1 MIIAEKQL
9 SYDTKEIERRIEN
22 YWDKRSAAFSRV
34 RRQELEGPDGRL
46 WLELIEKHLA
56 GKNLRI
62 LDAGTGAGFFAILLA
77 RKGHQVTGIDMS
89 SDMLH
94 EAKKNMMAAGCRADF
109 RKMSAQEPDFPDGT
123 FDAVV
128 SRNLTWTLP
137 DVMEA
142 YREWYRVLKPG
153 GMLLNF
159 DSDCGK
165 VTFSKKD
172 DQADVHAGIAQEMVT
187 ECNEIKEGLRISTH
201 TRPEWDIRCLEKLGF
216 SVTCDADIAPLVRKD
231 EHLRYDNIPLF
242 AIYAKK

>member
-1 MIIAEKQL
+1 MIHAKKQSSNNAREL
-9 SYDTKEIERRIEN
+9 EQRIEN
-22 YWDKRSAAFSRV
+22 YWDKRSADFSRV
-34 RRQELEGPDGRL
+34 RRRELDGPDGEL
-46 WLELIEKHLA
+46 WLRLIEKHLP
-56 GKNLRI
+56 GENLRI

-77 RKGHQVTGIDMS
+77 QRGHRVTGIDMS

-94 EAKKNMMAAGCRADF
+94 EAKKNMTAEGCQAEF
-109 RKMSAQEPDFPDGT
+109 RKMSAQELDFPDAT
-123 FDAVV
+123 FDAIV

-153 GMLLNF
+153 GILLNF

-172 DQADVHAGIAQEMVT
+172 EQTDVHAGISQEMVT
-187 ECNEIKEGLRISTH
+187 ECNSIKEELRISTH
-201 TRPEWDIRCLEKLGF
+201 IRPDWDISYLKELGF
-216 SVTCDADIAPLVRKD
+216 SVASDADIAPLVRKD
-231 EHLRYDNIPLF
+231 KQLRYDNIPMF